1 MIRFKNLYMSPSY
14 DLVQLDKRLATEKL
28 ITPNYVTLKTIQLL
42 SEFFFRTA
50 DNLLIIRISRLKSAI
65 FYTRILFTKNSY
77 EKN

>member
-1 MIRFKNLYMSPSY
+1 MSPSY

-50 DNLLIIRISRLKSAI
+50 DNLLIIRISRLKSAT

>member
-1 MIRFKNLYMSPSY
+1 MSPSY

>member
-50 DNLLIIRISRLKSAI
+50 DNLLIIRISRLKSAT

>member
-1 MIRFKNLYMSPSY
+1 MIPFKNIYMSPSY
-14 DLVQLDKRLATEKL
+14 ELVQLDKRLATEKL
-28 ITPNYVTLKTIQLL
+28 ITPNYVTLKIIQLL

-50 DNLLIIRISRLKSAI
+50 DNLLIIRIYRLKSAT